1 MERNGP
7 SIRWG
12 ILGTGAIARSF
23 AGDLVFA
30 PGHEVEAVGSRSA
43 DKAADFAQQL
53 SCRPHASYEALCA
66 DPRVDIIYVATPH
79 NFHHPHALLALAH
92 GKPVLVEKPFT
103 VNARQ
108 AREVITAARAAGL
121 FCMEAM
127 WTRFLPATRQVL
139 AWIAEGAIGE
149 VRQIA
154 ADFGFRTPF
163 NPQSRLFAPALAGG
177 ALLDVGVY
185 TVAYACG
192 AAGRSPDHVAAA
204 ATLGA
209 SGVDENT
216 ALLLAWTNGPFATLT
231 CALNTQTPNRAVI
244 CGTEGRIEVPWFW
257 RADAATLIRKDQP
270 GVTEALPPLGKGFAH
285 EAIEVA
291 RCLQA
296 GLTESPLMPVD
307 ETLSIMECLDEARRQ
322 IGLRYP
328 CESIG

>member
-1 MERNGP
+1 MP
-7 SIRWG
+7 SEFAPLRWG

-23 AGDLVFA
+23 AGDLAFA
-30 PGHEVEAVGSRSA
+30 PGHAVEAVGSRSA
-43 DKAADFAQQL
+43 EKAADFAQKL
-53 SCRPHASYEALCA
+53 FCRQHGSYEALCA

-79 NFHHPHALLALAH
+79 NFHHTHALLALAH

-103 VNARQ
+103 VNAAQ
-108 AREVITAARAAGL
+108 AREVLTAARSTGL

-127 WTRFLPATRQVL
+127 WTRFLPATRQML
-139 AWIAEGAIGE
+139 AWIAEGCIGE

-154 ADFGFRTPF
+154 ADFGFRTNFDPH
-163 NPQSRLFAPALAGG
+163 SRLFAPALGGG

-185 TVAYACG
+185 TASYAC
-192 AAGRSPDHVAAA
+192 AVAGRAPDHVAAA
-204 ATLGA
+204 ATLGP

-216 ALLLAWTNGPFATLT
+216 ALLLAWTNGPSATLT
-231 CALNTQTPNRAVI
+231 CALNTQTPNKAVI

-257 RADAATLIRKDQP
+257 RAHEATLIRKDQP
-270 GVTEALPPLGKGFAH
+270 ARTEALPPLGKGFAH

-296 GLTESPLMPVD
+296 GLAESPLMPLD

>member
-1 MERNGP
+1 MPAATP

-23 AGDLVFA
+23 AGDLAFA
-30 PGHEVEAVGSRSA
+30 PGQSVEAVGSRSA
-43 DKAADFAQQL
+43 DKAAEFAQRH
-53 SCRPHASYEALCA
+53 SCRPHASCEALCA
-66 DPRVDIIYVATPH
+66 DPHVDVIYVATPH
-79 NFHHPHALLALAH
+79 SLHHTHALLALAH

-108 AREVITAARAAGL
+108 AREVITTARAAGL

-139 AWIAEGAIGE
+139 AWLAEGAIGE

-154 ADFGFRTPF
+154 ADFGFRTNFDPH
-163 NPQSRLFAPALAGG
+163 SRLFAPALAGG

-185 TVAYACG
+185 TASYACA
-192 AAGRSPDHVAAA
+192 AAGRAPDRVAAA
-204 ATLGA
+204 ANLGP

-216 ALLLAWTNGPFATLT
+216 ALLLAWTGGPVATLT
-231 CALNTQTPNRAVI
+231 CALDTQTPNKALI

-257 RADAATLIRKDQP
+257 RAHEATLIRKDHP
-270 GVTEALPPLGKGFAH
+270 ARTEALPPLGKGFAH

-296 GLTESPLMPVD
+296 GLTESPLLPLD
-307 ETLSIMECLDEARRQ
+307 ETLAIIECLDEARRQ

-328 CESIG
+328 AEVEG